1 MRANIDS
8 EAALAHLRLA
18 DAIMPRIIARVG
30 EFALRPDGEDPFR
43 SLSRAIVYQQLSG
56 RAAGTIYR
64 RFLELFGRGHSFD
77 PAVRRT
83 SPAWDPLADE
93 FPPPE
98 AVLALGDDE
107 MRAAGLSR
115 QKVASL
121 RDLAARFASGELSV
135 EHFHAWD
142 DEEIIAHLCGVRG
155 IGRWTAEMYLIF
167 HLGRPDVLPVNDIG
181 INRAIM
187 RNYGLDAMPKPAA
200 VKALGEPWRPWA
212 TVACWY
218 LWRSEDTQ
226 LPAGTEWDPGKAS
239 PARQA
244 EAP

>member
-18 DAIMPRIIARVG
+18 DAIMPRVIARVG

-107 MRAAGLSR
+107 MRAAGLSAR
-115 QKVASL
+115 RSLSL
-121 RDLAARFASGELSV
+121 RDLAARFRLGGAQRRA
-135 EHFHAWD
+135 FP
-142 DEEIIAHLCGVRG
+142 R
-155 IGRWTAEMYLIF
+155 
-167 HLGRPDVLPVNDIG
+167 LGRRGDHRSPLWGPRHWPLDGRDVSHLPPWPPG
-181 INRAIM
+181 RAPGQ
-187 RNYGLDAMPKPAA
+187 RYRDKQGHHAQL
-200 VKALGEPWRPWA
+200 WA
-212 TVACWY
+212 RCNAQTCRRESPRRTMAPMGYRRLLVPMAE
-218 LWRSEDTQ
+218 RGHAT
-226 LPAGTEWDPGKAS
+226 PGWHRMG
-239 PARQA
+239 PR
-244 EAP
+244 